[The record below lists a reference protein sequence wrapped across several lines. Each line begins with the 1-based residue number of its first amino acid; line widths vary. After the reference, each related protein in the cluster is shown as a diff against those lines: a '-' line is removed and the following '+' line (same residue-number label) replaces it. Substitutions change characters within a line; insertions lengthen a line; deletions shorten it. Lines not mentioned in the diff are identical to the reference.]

1 MFSKKLI
8 FTVLFIFCL
17 LITTSSY
24 AGTQWKP
31 YQFQKDERYE
41 FKIVLDMTES
51 EEAPGKEVIYV
62 LEIKSVPEKEGF
74 VELNFTTKSLI
85 GEEELTYE
93 KVFNLGEIIGVPLA
107 FLIVNPMYS
116 YIFEQVEFDVGE
128 KIKILGLGTIKVVKK
143 ETVGGRE
150 GFVCQLFQV
159 EGNKEELLIEWTI
172 DPTLALPL
180 RAKNFKDGELES
192 FFELISYNKE

>member
-1 MFSKKLI
+1 MFRRKFIPVIFLI
-8 FTVLFIFCL
+8 SCF
-17 LITTSSY
+17 LITSLSY

-31 YQFQKDERYE
+31 YQFQKGERYE
-41 FKIVLDMTES
+41 FRIVLDTTES
-51 EEAPGKEVIYV
+51 EEAAEKEVIYI
-62 LEIKSVPEKEGF
+62 LEIKSAPEKEGF

-85 GEEELTYE
+85 SEEELTYE
-93 KVFNLGEIIGVPLA
+93 KVFNLGGIIGVPLS

-116 YIFEQVEFDVGE
+116 YIFEQIEFEVGE
-128 KIKILGLGTIKVVKK
+128 KVKILGFGTVKVVGK

-150 GFVCQLFQV
+150 GFICQLSQV
-159 EGNKEELLIEWTI
+159 EDKEEKLIVEWTI

-192 FFELISYNKE
+192 FFELISYEKG